1 MDAQTEQEA
10 GTQPGS
16 AAVPAVPAVDETTRL
31 QIVRAELGRLAPWG
45 PVTAEAL
52 GTLETHFRTRLAA
65 VVAAR
70 AAVPTGAGAGPAEAP
85 PAPRR
90 PPAPSLT
97 EFLADRSILIV
108 SYVGAFLLIVATLLF
123 ELYGAGTLGGPARF
137 AAVLALDLVFGVAG
151 WWCLRQPQLRL
162 VGRTYVAIFALLAP
176 LVFVAAYTFLVLERY
191 GIPVALAQAVA
202 GGSCALLYGLLA
214 VHLGSSGYAA
224 LSLAA
229 LPVGWAGAATLLVPL
244 GWRAAAMTPLVAGYS
259 ALAFRPARWGAPFV
273 RPAGYLVHAVAA
285 VALAWLVVID
295 LRLASA
301 GRVVAQTWGVP
312 AALAGLALGYGGYCW
327 LGRRLGALWTV
338 AVASTLTALTASAQL
353 EAGWLTAQ
361 TTVALE
367 LMALAWV
374 YALAAGRL
382 PAWGDRFG
390 LHVVAGLQA
399 LVCVALSAQAEWLQA
414 ALLLAGAA
422 LGVVL
427 ATQTPTGAAPWWLL
441 LTGVS
446 LTAGW
451 YWLARLAA
459 PALLTTDRGRA
470 LAFVALPAALAVGGA
485 VAGRLARR
493 SWALPLYAT
502 AAVVGLWVTGVAL
515 STGDTA
521 LLAGVLLPY
530 AALVYALSAYER
542 SAPGVVAAAGLL
554 FGGVVSFL
562 QAAGAAVAAYPPALA
577 ALAWAV
583 YGAGSA
589 WGRRQEPAA
598 PWTTCHRYAALVAA
612 GLVALAC
619 LAVPEFARPGAPG
632 ALAATRGPVVG
643 RADAVRRRPAPR
655 PPPARLRRRLRRR
668 PGELLARLV
677 LRRDQ
682 PAGVRRPPRPVSG
695 GERPAA
701 GPRSAPSRLPPRGAS
716 DHGERPC
723 AARRHQRHPVAERSG
738 GRGVYRA
745 ADAGRRRVPAGRHR
759 SAEPDAGA
767 RRRPGRGGR
776 RAAGHL
782 PGAAAGAAVRRLRRR
797 GPRAP
802 GRGGAPRGA
811 PGAGDRGPLGRRR
824 VGDLAVAG
832 GARPPAS
839 APAAGGR
846 PLSGRWGCGAG
857 DGTRTR
863 DHLLGRQ
870 ALYQLSYPRGRSEY
884 TAPRGAAFPGLALL
898 LFPTGAASG
907 PPARAVTSGSG

>member
-1 MDAQTEQEA
+1 MDAQTEREA
-10 GTQPGS
+10 GSQPGS
-16 AAVPAVPAVDETTRL
+16 AAGPVKPAVDEATRF
-31 QIVRAELGRLAPWG
+31 QILRAELGRLVPWG

-52 GTLETHFRTRLAA
+52 AALETHFRARPAA

-70 AAVPTGAGAGPAEAP
+70 AAVPPA
-85 PAPRR
+85 APRR
-90 PPAPSLT
+90 PPAPALA

-151 WWCLRQPQLRL
+151 WWCLRRPQLRL
-162 VGRTYVAIFALLAP
+162 VGHTYVAIFALLAP
-176 LVFVAAYTFLVLERY
+176 LVFVAAYTFLVLERH

-214 VHLGSSGYAA
+214 VRLGSSGYAA

-229 LPVGWAGAATLLVPL
+229 LPIGWAGAATLLVPF

-295 LRLASA
+295 LRLATA

-312 AALAGLALGYGGYCW
+312 AALAGLALGYAGYCW
-327 LGRRLGALWTV
+327 LGRRRGALWTV
-338 AVASTLTALTASAQL
+338 AVAATLAALTASAQL
-353 EAGWLTAQ
+353 DSGWLTAQ

-382 PAWGDRFG
+382 PAGGDRFG

-427 ATQTPTGAAPWWLL
+427 AAQTPAGAAPWWLL

-459 PALLTTDRGRA
+459 PALLTTDRGRV
-470 LAFVALPAALAVGGA
+470 LAFVALPAALAVGGV

-493 SWALPLYAT
+493 SWSLPLYA
-502 AAVVGLWVTGVAL
+502 AAGVVGLWVTGTAL
-515 STGDTA
+515 ATGDAA
-521 LLAGVLLPY
+521 LLAGVALPY
-530 AALVYALSAYER
+530 AALIYAVSAYER

-554 FGGVVSFL
+554 FGGVVSLL
-562 QAAGAAVAAYPPALA
+562 QTAGAAAAAYPPVLA

-589 WGRRQEPAA
+589 WGRRRAPAA
-598 PWTTCHRYAALVAA
+598 PWTTSHRYAALVAA

-632 ALAATRGPVVG
+632 ALAAAAALWSAALMLLVDG
-643 RADAVRRRPAPR
+643 RRHGHPLLDYAAGLAAALGSCWLAAYAGATNPQAFVALPGLYLVAGGLLLARDPRRPASPR
-655 PPPARLRRRLRRR
+655 AARL
-668 PGELLARLV
+668 AT
-677 LRRDQ
+677 
-682 PAGVRRPPRPVSG
+682 
-695 GERPAA
+695 
-701 GPRSAPSRLPPRGAS
+701 AS
-716 DHGERPC
+716 
-723 AARRHQRHPVAERSG
+723 
-738 GRGVYRA
+738 
-745 ADAGRRRVPAGRHR
+745 
-759 SAEPDAGA
+759 
-767 RRRPGRGGR
+767 
-776 RAAGHL
+776 
-782 PGAAAGAAVRRLRRR
+782 
-797 GPRAP
+797 
-802 GRGGAPRGA
+802 
-811 PGAGDRGPLGRRR
+811 
-824 VGDLAVAG
+824 
-832 GARPPAS
+832 
-839 APAAGGR
+839 
-846 PLSGRWGCGAG
+846 
-857 DGTRTR
+857 
-863 DHLLGRQ
+863 
-870 ALYQLSYPRGRSEY
+870 
-884 TAPRGAAFPGLALL
+884 GLALL
-898 LFPTGAASG
+898 AGTSAVQSLSGPAAAAYTGLLVLEGVAALLGGIGLRNRTLVLGGGLAVAAGGLRAIFLVLQQVPLFAVFGVVALALLAGAALLAALR
-907 PPARAVTSGSG
+907 ARATPAHSVAAEWATWQ

>member
-1 MDAQTEQEA
+1 M
-10 GTQPGS
+10 
-16 AAVPAVPAVDETTRL
+16 
-31 QIVRAELGRLAPWG
+31 
-45 PVTAEAL
+45 
-52 GTLETHFRTRLAA
+52 
-65 VVAAR
+65 
-70 AAVPTGAGAGPAEAP
+70 
-85 PAPRR
+85 
-90 PPAPSLT
+90 
-97 EFLADRSILIV
+97 
-108 SYVGAFLLIVATLLF
+108 
-123 ELYGAGTLGGPARF
+123 
-137 AAVLALDLVFGVAG
+137 LALDLVFGVAG
-151 WWCLRQPQLRL
+151 WGCLRRPQLRL

-214 VHLGSSGYAA
+214 VRLGSSGYAA

-244 GWRAAAMTPLVAGYS
+244 GWRAAAVTPLVAGYS

-295 LRLASA
+295 LRLATA

-312 AALAGLALGYGGYCW
+312 AALAGLALGYAGYCW
-327 LGRRLGALWTV
+327 LGRRRGALWTV
-338 AVASTLTALTASAQL
+338 AVAATLTALTASAQL

-390 LHVVAGLQA
+390 LHAVAGLQA

-427 ATQTPTGAAPWWLL
+427 AAQTPTGAAPWWLL

-459 PALLTTDRGRA
+459 PALLTTDRGRV
-470 LAFVALPAALAVGGA
+470 LAFVALPAALALGGA

-493 SWALPLYAT
+493 SWSLPLYAT
-502 AAVVGLWVTGVAL
+502 AAVVGLWVTGAAL

-521 LLAGVLLPY
+521 LLAGVVLPY

-554 FGGVVSFL
+554 FGGVVSLL
-562 QAAGAAVAAYPPALA
+562 QAAGAAAAAYPPALA

-589 WGRRQEPAA
+589 WGRRREPAA

-632 ALAATRGPVVG
+632 ALAAAAALWSAALMLFVDG
-643 RADAVRRRPAPR
+643 RRHGHP
-655 PPPARLRRRLRRR
+655 
-668 PGELLARLV
+668 LLDYAAGFAAALGSCWLACV
-677 LRRDQ
+677 PRRDQ

-716 DHGERPC
+716 GHGERPG
-723 AARRHQRHPVAERSG
+723 AARRHQRRPVAERPG

-745 ADAGRRRVPAGRHR
+745 AGAGRRRGPAGRHR

-802 GRGGAPRGA
+802 GRGGAPGGA
-811 PGAGDRGPLGRRR
+811 PGAGHPGPLGRRR

-832 GARPPAS
+832 GAGLPA
-839 APAAGGR
+839 PTPGG
-846 PLSGRWGCGAG
+846 ATTT
-857 DGTRTR
+857 TRRTTWPSR
-863 DHLLGRQ
+863 RRR
-870 ALYQLSYPRGRSEY
+870 SPGRSARRTPTRSAQVARLE
-884 TAPRGAAFPGLALL
+884 AELDNLRAALRCWAARGASSPAIAPVTPLRKSRMVPAGRAVQEGAL
-898 LFPTGAASG
+898 TTG
-907 PPARAVTSGSG
+907 PPGARCRRARSG